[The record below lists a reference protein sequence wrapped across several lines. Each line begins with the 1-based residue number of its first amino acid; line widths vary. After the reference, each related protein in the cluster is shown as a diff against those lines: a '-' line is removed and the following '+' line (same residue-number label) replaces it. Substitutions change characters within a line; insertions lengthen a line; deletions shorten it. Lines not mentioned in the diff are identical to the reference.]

1 MSKQIFPITKNEQQR
16 ITALK
21 RYAVLDTPPE
31 EVFDRITRLASAF
44 LDVPIALISLVDD
57 SRQWFKSRVGLAAE
71 QTNRDISFC
80 THTILTDELMIVPDT
95 RLDERFCQ
103 SPLVQGAPHI
113 AFYAGAP
120 LKSSDGHNLGTL
132 CAIDTIP
139 RSLNDQQKL
148 ILQDLA
154 DMAMDALELRLANAD
169 VTGKITLQ
177 NAEFK
182 TLNQELNLL
191 GQVFNNL
198 DYSILFFDKQGYIKS
213 INIKTAEIFGYSAS
227 ETIGQHISI
236 FFPFPYNKLF
246 YKVFD
251 PQINNSDIKINDIPL
266 QLSGLRKDGTIFSLE
281 LSLTQIKIEQGYTFR
296 AQFQDKTN
304 RDLADKVLEQFKFPL
319 DLSQNFI
326 FMFRESSFKFDYVSQ
341 GAIKLSG
348 YSQEELH
355 NMTLCDLDSSLNIVD
370 LGNKLA
376 PILAGQQSDITY
388 ETALRRK
395 NKKMV
400 SVQIALKIDGDE
412 KIGKRI
418 VVVGTDITE
427 RKKNNQAILDNQ
439 ARLHAIVDTA
449 VDGIITISENGLI
462 ETSNRAAEELFGFS
476 QTELKGQNVKILMP
490 YSYAR
495 EHDGYLANYKRS
507 GEAKIIGIGREV
519 TGKRKDG
526 SEFPMELSVAEV
538 QLGSAR
544 LYTGIVRDM
553 TARKKTEADL
563 LKAIKVADA
572 ANKAKSDF
580 LSRMSHELRTPL
592 NAIVGFGEIMQM
604 EPLSAIHKEYTEH
617 ILKAGKHLSLLI
629 NEVLEIARIEAGQQ
643 NLSIEALQVNALIK
657 ETWGLMSPMAEKR
670 GIKFS
675 YHDGGNDYYVMA
687 DLQRIKQ
694 VLLNLLSN
702 AVKYNCRNGT
712 ITVTCGESQHDG
724 ALHISVQDTGYGIAS
739 EDYSRVF
746 EVFERLSAD
755 QGTEEGSGVG
765 LALSKAL
772 MHAMGGELGLE
783 SVLGVGS
790 TFWFEL
796 PVGHMAN
803 QELLGYSTEISAFT
817 TTEHSRVYNILYI
830 EDNLS
835 NLRLVEALLARRTD
849 LNLTTAIQG
858 NLGIELAF
866 KFLPDLILL
875 DLHLPDIQGDE
886 VLFQLRNNVT
896 TRQIPILILSADAT
910 DSQKEKLLAMGANAY
925 ITKPL
930 DVRKFIT
937 KVDETLRQLP

>member
-1 MSKQIFPITKNEQQR
+1 MSKQVFPITKNEQQR
-16 ITALK
+16 IMALK
-21 RYAVLDTPPE
+21 RYAVSDTPSE

-44 LDVPIALISLVDD
+44 LNVPIALISLVDD

-71 QTNRDISFC
+71 QTNKDISFF

-103 SPLVQGAPHI
+103 SPLVQDDPHI

-120 LKSSDGHNLGTL
+120 LKTSDGRYIGTL

-154 DMAMDALELRLANAD
+154 GMVMDTLASRLVNAN
-169 VTGKITLQ
+169 VTGKIILK
-177 NAEFK
+177 NAAFK

-213 INIKTAEIFGYSAS
+213 MNLKTAEIFGYSAS

-266 QLSGLRKDGTIFSLE
+266 QLSGLREDGTIFSLE

-296 AQFQDKTN
+296 VQFQDTTN

-326 FMFRESSFKFDYVSQ
+326 FIFRESSFKFDYVSQ

-355 NMTLCDLDSSLNIVD
+355 NMTLCDLDSSINIVD
-370 LGNKLA
+370 LGNKLT

-388 ETALRRK
+388 ETTLRRK
-395 NKKMV
+395 NKKMI
-400 SVQIALKIDGDE
+400 SVQIALKIDGDD

-439 ARLHAIVDTA
+439 ARLHAIVDNA

-476 QTELKGQNVKILMP
+476 QAELKGQNVKILMP

-519 TGKRKDG
+519 TGQRKDG

-563 LKAIKVADA
+563 LKAMKVADA

-739 EDYSRVF
+739 GDYSRVF

-875 DLHLPDIQGDE
+875 DLHLPDIEGDE